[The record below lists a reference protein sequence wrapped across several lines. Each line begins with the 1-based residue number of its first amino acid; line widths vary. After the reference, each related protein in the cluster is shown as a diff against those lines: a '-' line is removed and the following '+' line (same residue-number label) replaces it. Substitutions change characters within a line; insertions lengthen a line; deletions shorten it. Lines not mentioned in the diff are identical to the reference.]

1 MAISQKYRRTIICD
15 NTEYIWWIAKDEDY
29 CDMETLYIELIL
41 WAAVEKGAVEIRWND
56 LPISVYRVDK
66 EKR

>member
-1 MAISQKYRRTIICD
+1 MIIR
-15 NTEYIWWIAKDEDY
+15 NIWWIAKDEDY

-56 LPISVYRVDK
+56 LPISVYRVYK